1 MTNLKPSDLLEM
13 VDVKPEPELPPNWLN
28 VVARKK
34 LGQPQEWRWCK
45 FEMIG
50 DTDDCLVEGGIPRLL
65 QSGKRKGQPTWRD
78 SKLTK
83 CVVTKAEHDQ
93 AKADY
98 EAETGKCCKCA
109 GSALWLSG
117 WGVDTGNR
125 FKPCVRCGAT
135 GKAPEVQ
142 Q

>member
-1 MTNLKPSDLLEM
+1 MTKLKPTDLLEM

-34 LGQPQEWRWCK
+34 LGQSEEWRWCK

-65 QSGKRKGQPTWRD
+65 QSGKRKGQPTWHD

-93 AKADY
+93 AKVDY

-109 GSALWLSG
+109 GSGLWLSG